1 MALNRGPRIVT
12 NGLTLCLDAAN
23 RNSYPGS
30 GNTLLDISGNN
41 YTHTLNN
48 ISSLSTVNGVS
59 CFNVSSNGYIVD
71 AGTTFTLG
79 NSHTLIA
86 WARALADS
94 EVVTWRTLWRTQ
106 PDDHPLLIQ
115 DSTNLMGYFDN
126 NAASFVSYGLNI
138 GTLGLENK
146 WTMFSVVASGGSSTL
161 YINNGSSSGTVAY
174 SAAGTS
180 HDAIGNIVPANQPF
194 GYVAIAQIY
203 ANRALS
209 LSEIRQNYN
218 ATKTRFGL

>member
-1 MALNRGPRIVT
+1 MRMAGRTVT
-12 NGLTLCLDAAN
+12 DGLTLYLDASVAT
-23 RNSYPGS
+23 SYSGS
-30 GNTLLDISGNN
+30 GTTLYDISGNN

-48 ISSLSTVNGVS
+48 ISSLSTIDGVS

-71 AGTTFTLG
+71 AGTTFSLG
-79 NSHTLIA
+79 TSHTLIA

-94 EVVTWRTLWRTQ
+94 SVSTWRTLWRTQ

-115 DSTNLMGYFDN
+115 DSTNLIGYFDN
-126 NAASFVSYGLNI
+126 NAANFVSYGLNI

-146 WTMFSVVASGGSSTL
+146 WTMFTVVASGGSSTL
-161 YINNGSSSGTVAY
+161 YINDGSSSGTVAY

-180 HDAIGNIVPANQPF
+180 HDAIGSTASGNQPF

-209 LSEIRQNYN
+209 LSEIRQNYTV
-218 ATKTRFGL
+218 TKRRFNLK